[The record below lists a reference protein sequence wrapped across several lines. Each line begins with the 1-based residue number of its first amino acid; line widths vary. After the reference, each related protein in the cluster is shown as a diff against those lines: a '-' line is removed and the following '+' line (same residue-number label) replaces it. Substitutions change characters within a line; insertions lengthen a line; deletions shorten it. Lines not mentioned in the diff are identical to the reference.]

1 MRWKY
6 CIHHTWPE
14 ERTEWA
20 EAFVRPDDDTSPAHS
35 LWVTI
40 DCLGSASDASD
51 SANEERETLRR
62 WLGDRPYAVPENGE
76 AGDSDLVVNARDF
89 TKAEFLDWIGVWL
102 RAKGFTVSAL
112 VPAPLDEFAGTHAHA
127 DVLIALMKKA

>member
-14 ERTEWA
+14 ERTDWA
-20 EAFVRPDDDTSPAHS
+20 EAFVRPDDDKPVPES

-40 DCLGSASDASD
+40 DCLGPAFDASASADEDGAM
-51 SANEERETLRR
+51 LRR
-62 WLGDRPYAVPENGE
+62 WLGGRPYAVAEHGE

-89 TKAEFLDWIGVWL
+89 TKAEFLGWIEVWL
-102 RAKGFTVSAL
+102 RAKGFTVSEL

-127 DVLIALMKKA
+127 DMLIAIVKKG